1 MPHDKIF
8 SGQPGRL
15 RRHPNFRQA
24 GISSLARELLLRWV
38 EIDTDMKFNIEV
50 GQTERHVVEFTFG
63 QLTGDLRICVDDK
76 LVVQNQRLINE
87 PVREIYDL
95 LVGDREK
102 VAVRIEKRRKPL
114 FGHHRRVWVDNR
126 LAQVA

>member
-1 MPHDKIF
+1 
-8 SGQPGRL
+8 
-15 RRHPNFRQA
+15 
-24 GISSLARELLLRWV
+24 
-38 EIDTDMKFNIEV
+38 MKFNIEV
-50 GQTERHVVEFTFG
+50 GQSEKHLIDFTFN
-63 QLTGDLRICVDDK
+63 QLSGDLKIWVDEN

-95 LVGDREK
+95 VVGDREK